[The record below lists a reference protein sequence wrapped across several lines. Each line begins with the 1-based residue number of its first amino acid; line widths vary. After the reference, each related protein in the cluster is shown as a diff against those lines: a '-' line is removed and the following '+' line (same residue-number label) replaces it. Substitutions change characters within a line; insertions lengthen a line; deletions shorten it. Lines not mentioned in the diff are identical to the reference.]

1 MAVLKQLPMRC
12 GLPVDILD
20 VENDDPKSWSVMVDA
35 FHFYRI
41 VLRVVKLRRVA
52 VDKVLEER
60 KRRIK
65 SREEHKHPL

>member
-41 VLRVVKLRRVA
+41 VLRVV
-52 VDKVLEER
+52 
-60 KRRIK
+60 
-65 SREEHKHPL
+65 S